1 MFALFI
7 RISVKNRAGI
17 CVIWQLFQRLLL
29 PFRSFVYHLT
39 FIMSARSKRSATPA
53 KTPSATRSAS
63 RQPSEIREEPPAA
76 PQPAPRPGS
85 PLSPTIISRRQ
96 EKNDLK
102 NLNDRLAQY
111 IDLVQRLQNEKS
123 SLEYSLYSI
132 EESHTTE
139 FKKVKAASEKE
150 IEDIRK
156 ALDRESST
164 KSALA
169 IEKRRLQD
177 EVVDLKAK

>member
-1 MFALFI
+1 
-7 RISVKNRAGI
+7 
-17 CVIWQLFQRLLL
+17 
-29 PFRSFVYHLT
+29 
-39 FIMSARSKRSATPA
+39 MSGRSKRGATPA
-53 KTPSATRSAS
+53 KTPSASRGSSS
-63 RQPSEIREEPPAA
+63 RQTSEVREEPPQ
-76 PQPAPRPGS
+76 PQPQSQPPRPGS

-96 EKNDLK
+96 EKNELK

-111 IDLVQRLQNEKS
+111 IELVQKLQNDKA

-156 ALDRESST
+156 ALDRESSS

-169 IEKRRLQD
+169 IEKRRLLD
-177 EVVDLKAK
+177 ELLDLKNK

>member
-1 MFALFI
+1 
-7 RISVKNRAGI
+7 
-17 CVIWQLFQRLLL
+17 
-29 PFRSFVYHLT
+29 
-39 FIMSARSKRSATPA
+39 MSSRSKRGATPA
-53 KTPSATRSAS
+53 KTPSSTARGSSS
-63 RQPSEIREEPPAA
+63 RQASEIREEPP
-76 PQPAPRPGS
+76 QPTPRPGS

-111 IDLVQRLQNEKS
+111 IELVQKLQNDKS

-156 ALDRESST
+156 ALDRESSG

-169 IEKRRLQD
+169 IEKRRLLD
-177 EVVDLKAK
+177 EVLDLKSK